1 VIRFL
6 PFAVFFLLF
15 IIESLFVEL
24 FPVRFLT
31 GGHILVPRFL
41 LAGILLLTIY
51 GSKKQGIWYG
61 MLFGLMFDIV
71 YTEVIGI
78 YLFMFPLTAYI
89 ISKLMKILQA
99 NIVIATFVVLFGIAL
114 LELVVYEMN
123 FLIHITTME
132 FPQFINLRLVPTL
145 IVNFVFLIILVY
157 PLKKQFEKMNEQTA

>member
-6 PFAVFFLLF
+6 PFAIFMLFF

-31 GGHILVPRFL
+31 EGHILVPRFL

-61 MLFGLMFDIV
+61 LLFGLMFDIV

-78 YLFMFPLTAYI
+78 YLFMFPLTAYFV
-89 ISKLMKILQA
+89 SKLMKILQS
-99 NIVIATFVVLFGIAL
+99 NIIIATIMILLGIAF
-114 LELVVYEMN
+114 LEILVYEMN
-123 FLIHITTME
+123 YLIHITGIP
-132 FPQFINLRLVPTL
+132 FSQFINMRLLPTL
-145 IVNFVFLIILVY
+145 IINFIFLIIFVY
-157 PLKKQFEKMNEQTA
+157 PLKKQFEKLNEQLA